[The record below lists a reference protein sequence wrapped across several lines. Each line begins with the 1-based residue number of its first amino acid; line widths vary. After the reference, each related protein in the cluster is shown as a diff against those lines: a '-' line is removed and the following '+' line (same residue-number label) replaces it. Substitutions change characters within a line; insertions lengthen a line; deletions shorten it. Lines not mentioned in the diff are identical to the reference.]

1 MIDNKIQVII
11 LAGGKSTRAKT
22 DKQFFKIKDKYLI
35 EITVSK
41 FLKIKEVSKIILV
54 LSKENIEKYSYLF
67 KNHKITITEGGETRT
82 QSLINGSKFIK
93 DTDSVIMVHDG
104 ARPFISENLIKKLYE
119 TACRKGNAVPALKLK
134 DTVKEIDENMK
145 VKKTLNRNSLMA
157 VQTPQCY
164 KIELFKKLIENIRD
178 CDFTDDSQIIEKLGY
193 DVFLVEGEE
202 ANIKITTPIDFAIS
216 EAIYEKG
223 R

>member
-67 KNHKITITEGGETRT
+67 KNPKITITEGGETRT

>member
-164 KIELFKKLIENIRD
+164 KIELFKKLIENIRN

>member
-1 MIDNKIQVII
+1 MIDNKIQAII